1 MFLPW
6 PHRGLG
12 ADFSAIDQDSQMS
25 TQATNQSEEN
35 TNAIQKMITEIRYIW
50 LGKQRTTCT
59 RKPGPSGSSR
69 PARESNQQK
78 LHTAPPRPNPTLRIE
93 KHQSDCG
100 MSWSSSRNAWTHLLI
115 VTSFW
120 FLVKMKQCISVCWS
134 SLRKSDPCKWVW
146 TVCVSVTDWSEHT
159 PAQVEKCFTFKLL
172 LSSRNIFSFEW

>member
-35 TNAIQKMITEIRYIW
+35 TNAIQKMIIEIRYIW

-78 LHTAPPRPNPTLRIE
+78 LHTAPPRPNPTPPPNVKPFRWEWFHFQLWF
-93 KHQSDCG
+93 KWSLPH
-100 MSWSSSRNAWTHLLI
+100 WSSFRLMQKEQRRPSGHPRTSQPWTHN
-115 VTSFW
+115 
-120 FLVKMKQCISVCWS
+120 
-134 SLRKSDPCKWVW
+134 
-146 TVCVSVTDWSEHT
+146 
-159 PAQVEKCFTFKLL
+159 FTKTH
-172 LSSRNIFSFEW
+172 